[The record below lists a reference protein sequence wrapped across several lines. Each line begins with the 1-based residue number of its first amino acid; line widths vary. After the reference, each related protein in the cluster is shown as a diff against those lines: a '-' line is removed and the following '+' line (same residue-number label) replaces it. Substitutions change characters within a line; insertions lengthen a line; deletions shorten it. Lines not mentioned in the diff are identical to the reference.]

1 MKMATKDPRRERNNG
16 KNGNDSRKNT
26 AVVAAKI

>member
-1 MKMATKDPRRERNNG
+1 MKMATKDRGREITERI
-16 KNGNDSRKNT
+16 GNDSRKNT